1 MELNEN
7 QREAVEDESSACLV
21 KANVGSGKTTV
32 LIEKIRYLHEKK
44 KIPMEE
50 MLVLTFTNRAAYEI
64 RERLEAGSL
73 HTEGETHWYG
83 TFHSIAKS
91 LLEQVLPIEELGY
104 QRNFTICL
112 PEEELEMAKEL
123 IKAMNR

>member
-50 MLVLTFTNRAAYEI
+50 MLVLTFTNRAADEI
-64 RERLEAGSL
+64 RERLGREVCIRKGKPTGMEPFTALPSL
-73 HTEGETHWYG
+73 FLNRYC
-83 TFHSIAKS
+83 
-91 LLEQVLPIEELGY
+91 LLRSWAISGILPSVCRKKNWKW
-104 QRNFTICL
+104 QRS
-112 PEEELEMAKEL
+112 
-123 IKAMNR
+123 